1 MDGITDS
8 VDMSEQTLGE
18 SEGQGGL
25 ACCSPRG
32 YRVRRDLETEQ
43 QQQKYLSKLLLL
55 IIISLW
61 LELW

>member
-43 QQQKYLSKLLLL
+43 QKVNGENKKNVFG
-55 IIISLW
+55 
-61 LELW
+61 